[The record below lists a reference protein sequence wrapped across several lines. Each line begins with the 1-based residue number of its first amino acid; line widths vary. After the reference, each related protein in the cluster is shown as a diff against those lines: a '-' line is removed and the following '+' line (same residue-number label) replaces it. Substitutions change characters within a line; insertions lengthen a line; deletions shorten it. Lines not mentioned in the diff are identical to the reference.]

1 MPAFTIIIPCYNAA
15 ETLAETIA
23 SVRAQSVTD
32 WEAVIVDD
40 ASTDG
45 SLRLLR
51 ELTAYDPRFWIIS
64 QPNAGPSVARNRA
77 AALARGRV
85 LAFLDADDLWHPEK
99 LARTAR
105 AFQEAPEADAVFA
118 RIGFFTDPARPDATI
133 STVRPGAQTS
143 ADVIGENPACTL
155 SNLSVRREAFLAT
168 GGFDADLRYAE
179 DLEWMNRAVARGL
192 QLWAVNSV
200 DVRYRM
206 RAEGLSA
213 DLAAMHAGWRQAVA
227 PYASAVELAR
237 AEARHLRYLA
247 RRALRTGQ
255 APALARSLA
264 LQGLRRAP
272 SAFLGDRHRG
282 PATLAGCLAAPLLP
296 ASIRRRAFA

>member
-15 ETLAETIA
+15 QTLAETIA
-23 SVRAQSVTD
+23 SVRVQGVTD

-51 ELTAYDPRFWIIS
+51 ELTADDPRFRIIS
-64 QPNAGPSVARNRA
+64 QSNAGPSVARNRA

-105 AFQEAPEADAVFA
+105 AFREAPEADAVFA
-118 RIGFFTDPARPDATI
+118 RIGFFTDPARPDATT
-133 STVRPGAQTS
+133 STVRPGAQTR

-192 QLWAVNSV
+192 HLWALN
-200 DVRYRM
+200 
-206 RAEGLSA
+206 GL
-213 DLAAMHAGWRQAVA
+213 
-227 PYASAVELAR
+227 
-237 AEARHLRYLA
+237 
-247 RRALRTGQ
+247 
-255 APALARSLA
+255 
-264 LQGLRRAP
+264 
-272 SAFLGDRHRG
+272 
-282 PATLAGCLAAPLLP
+282 
-296 ASIRRRAFA
+296 IK